1 MLLRFAVANH
11 RSILEPVELS
21 MIALDADRPSVK
33 KFHLLNEGVL
43 SVAGIYGANA
53 SGKSNVLDSLLWLAS
68 AVNDSLRLWDQ
79 YIPRDPFRF
88 GENSSTPST
97 YEIEM
102 MVRGVRYAYTLE
114 LDDEKVI
121 SETLVSYP
129 ERKPR
134 TILERDLMKV
144 DLRRGMGGTTAV
156 KELMTNTAL
165 ALSVAMRLT
174 IEEIEPFAR
183 TLAGMSAL
191 GVRSRRDSSRS
202 WAVGT
207 PARRHGSRITEQIFA
222 DAREGELQPT
232 PFEGLDDTYEDPR
245 KASYNAALA
254 LLKHADLGIDG
265 VEITEE
271 SLPSEPRA
279 FRRTVK
285 LLHRVGRRRIPLEMV
300 NESEGTQTWFRLI
313 GPVLRAIQR
322 GQIAVVDEIDA
333 SLHPRLSA
341 ILLELFQSPESNPR
355 NAQLI
360 FTTHDTSLLNHLNRD
375 EVWLTEK
382 TPEGATQ
389 LTALAD
395 YGGEKVRKSL
405 NLEKAYLQGRFGGVP
420 EADQIRLR
428 RALGMLAGDE

>member
-1 MLLRFAVANH
+1 MLLRFAAANH
-11 RSILEPVELS
+11 RSILEPIELS

-33 KFHLLNEGVL
+33 RFDLLNEGVL

-68 AVNDSLRLWDQ
+68 AVNDSLRQWDQ

-88 GENSSTPST
+88 SENAAAPST
-97 YEIEM
+97 YEVEM
-102 MVRGVRYAYTLE
+102 MVRGVRYAYTVE

-121 SETLVSYP
+121 SETLQSYP

-144 DLRRGMGGTTAV
+144 DLRRGIGGAGAIR
-156 KELMTNTAL
+156 ELMTNTAL

-183 TLAGMSAL
+183 ALAGFSSL
-191 GVRSRRDSSRS
+191 GVRSPRRDPRLLS
-202 WAVGT
+202 VGLL
-207 PARRHGSRITEQIFA
+207 RKGSRLTEQIFA
-222 DAREGELQPT
+222 EARDRESQSSL
-232 PFEGLDDTYEDPR
+232 FDDLER
-245 KASYNAALA
+245 SSYDAALA

-265 VEITEE
+265 VEVTDERM
-271 SLPSEPRA
+271 PSEPRGS
-279 FRRTVK
+279 RRTVK
-285 LLHRVGRRRIPLEMV
+285 LLHRIGDRRVPLEMFQ
-300 NESEGTQTWFRLI
+300 ESEGTQTWFRLI
-313 GPVLRAIQR
+313 GPVLRAVQR

-341 ILLELFQSPESNPR
+341 ILLGLFQSPESNPR
-355 NAQLI
+355 NAQLV

-382 TPEGATQ
+382 TLEGTTR

-395 YGGEKVRKSL
+395 YGGDKVRRSL